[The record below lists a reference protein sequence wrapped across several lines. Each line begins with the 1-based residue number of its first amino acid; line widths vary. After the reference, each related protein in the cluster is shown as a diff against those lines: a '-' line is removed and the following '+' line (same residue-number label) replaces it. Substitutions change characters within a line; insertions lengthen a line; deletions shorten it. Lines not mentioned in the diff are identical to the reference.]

1 MLNETKELVQNAK
14 SNEYLDFKEK
24 AIEILKQKTAEKLP
38 EKGYFA
44 RMDQAKGIFE
54 GCDKKVKEE
63 DEKDE
68 KKEEDEEE

>member
-24 AIEILKQKTAEKLP
+24 AIEILKQKTAEKLA

-44 RMDQAKGIFE
+44 RIDQAKGIFE

-63 DEKDE
+63 DEDE
-68 KKEEDEEE
+68 KKDEDEEE